1 MFERQGE
8 VEDLAGVN
16 FAGEHVGDPCFEVVA
31 DWCGAAGQTGV
42 FAEEGAESDGCFFVL
57 GNPNPGD
64 DAAGADHAYRLVVGG
79 HVAYG
84 FEYHVGAV
92 AAGEVHDLGDAGF
105 ATFGHH
111 VGGPEFAAQ
120 VGAVFVPAHEDDAF
134 GAEGFGGEYRGE
146 ADGAVADDGDDFA
159 GGDFAHVGG
168 VVAGEVDV
176 GKREQGG
183 EQFVAGGVGVDVG
196 DFHHGAVGEGDA
208 GVLGL
213 ESAGVGLAVEAAVD
227 AGGLHAFLAVDAGV
241 VLVGEWDDDEVAGP
255 DGGDVAADFFHDGDE
270 FVAHGVAGVVA
281 GHVVVGVQV
290 GAAHAGADRAHDGV
304 GGVFDGGFGNV
315 GDAHITGTE
324 HEGGFHWWTFH

>member
-1 MFERQGE
+1 MI
-8 VEDLAGVN
+8 
-16 FAGEHVGDPCFEVVA
+16 
-31 DWCGAAGQTGV
+31 
-42 FAEEGAESDGCFFVL
+42 
-57 GNPNPGD
+57 
-64 DAAGADHAYRLVVGG
+64 
-79 HVAYG
+79 
-84 FEYHVGAV
+84 
-92 AAGEVHDLGDAGF
+92 
-105 ATFGHH
+105 
-111 VGGPEFAAQ
+111 
-120 VGAVFVPAHEDDAF
+120 
-134 GAEGFGGEYRGE
+134 
-146 ADGAVADDGDDFA
+146 
-159 GGDFAHVGG
+159 
-168 VVAGEVDV
+168 AGEVDV

-183 EQFVAGGVGVDVG
+183 EQFVAGGVGVDVR

-227 AGGLHAFLAVDAGV
+227 AGGVHAFLAVDAGV
-241 VLVGEWDDDEVAGP
+241 VLVGEGNDDEVAGA
-255 DGGDVAADFFHDGDE
+255 DGGDVAADFFHDGNE

>member
-8 VEDLAGVN
+8 VEDFAGVD

-31 DWCGAAGQTGV
+31 DWCGAAGQAGV

-105 ATFGHH
+105 AAFGYH

-120 VGAVFVPAHEDDAF
+120 VGAVFVPAHKDDAF
-134 GAEGFGGEYRGE
+134 GAEGFGSEYRGQ

-159 GGDFAHVGG
+159 GCDFAHVGG

-183 EQFVAGGVGVDVG
+183 EQFVVGGVGVDVG
-196 DFHHGAVGEGDA
+196 DFHH
-208 GVLGL
+208 
-213 ESAGVGLAVEAAVD
+213 
-227 AGGLHAFLAVDAGV
+227 
-241 VLVGEWDDDEVAGP
+241 
-255 DGGDVAADFFHDGDE
+255 
-270 FVAHGVAGVVA
+270 
-281 GHVVVGVQV
+281 
-290 GAAHAGADRAHDGV
+290 
-304 GGVFDGGFGNV
+304 
-315 GDAHITGTE
+315 
-324 HEGGFHWWTFH
+324 

>member
-1 MFERQGE
+1 M
-8 VEDLAGVN
+8 
-16 FAGEHVGDPCFEVVA
+16 P
-31 DWCGAAGQTGV
+31 T
-42 FAEEGAESDGCFFVL
+42 
-57 GNPNPGD
+57 
-64 DAAGADHAYRLVVGG
+64 
-79 HVAYG
+79 
-84 FEYHVGAV
+84 
-92 AAGEVHDLGDAGF
+92 
-105 ATFGHH
+105 
-111 VGGPEFAAQ
+111 
-120 VGAVFVPAHEDDAF
+120 HEDDAF
-134 GAEGFGGEYRGE
+134 GAEGFGGEYRGQ

-176 GKREQGG
+176 GKREQGC

-227 AGGLHAFLAVDAGV
+227 AGGVHAFLAVDAGV
-241 VLVGEWDDDEVAGP
+241 VLVGEGDDDEVAGA
-255 DGGDVAADFFHDGDE
+255 DGGDVAAYFFHDSNE
-270 FVAHGVAGVVA
+270 FVAHGVAGVVV

-304 GGVFDGGFGNV
+304 GGVFDSGVRDV
-315 GDAHITGTE
+315 GDAHIAGTK